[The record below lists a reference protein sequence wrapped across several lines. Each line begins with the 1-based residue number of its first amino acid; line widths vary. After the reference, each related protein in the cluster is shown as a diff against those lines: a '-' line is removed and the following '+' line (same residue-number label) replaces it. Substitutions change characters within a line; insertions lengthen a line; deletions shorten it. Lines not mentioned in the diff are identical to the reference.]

1 MAQTHPRPI
10 DTSGSAPAQRDT
22 SYFLE
27 HIVIR
32 PIQTRQLLHWLARGM
47 HDYRQ
52 HPLLGLF
59 YGTCFVLMAQ
69 GLLAVFRN
77 EPAYTLAT
85 LAGLLLLGPFLWMGL
100 YQVSR
105 RMEQQQSVTWFDSL
119 TAWRSHLGQMG
130 VFGFV
135 LLVLELLWGRA
146 SLVVFAV
153 SFDGMPDFKG
163 SVMALFNP
171 ENIGFIVTYLAVAS
185 IFAGLIFSV
194 SVISVPMMLDQEV
207 DAITAGLTSLRLVL
221 AQPGVML
228 LWATLIAG
236 LTLVAL
242 LPNLF
247 GLLVIGPVIG
257 HASWHAYR
265 DCIAIED

>member
-1 MAQTHPRPI
+1 MAQTRHPSVQPI
-10 DTSGSAPAQRDT
+10 STARD
-22 SYFLE
+22 SRYFSE
-27 HIVIR
+27 HITIR
-32 PIQTRQLLHWLARGM
+32 PLGLRSPLRWLALGIDDFR
-47 HDYRQ
+47 R
-52 HPLLGLF
+52 HPLIGMF
-59 YGTCFVLMAQ
+59 YGACFVLMARA
-69 GLLAVFRN
+69 LLEVFRN

-85 LAGLLLLGPFLWMGL
+85 LAGLLLMGPFVWMGL

-105 RMEQQQSVTWFDSL
+105 RMELGQKVTWFDSL

-130 VFGFV
+130 IFGFV

-221 AQPGVML
+221 SQPGVML
-228 LWATLIAG
+228 SWAALIG
-236 LTLVAL
+236 LLTLAAL
-242 LPNLF
+242 LPNLL
-247 GLLVIGPVIG
+247 GLLVIGPIIG

-265 DCIAIED
+265 DSISIEP

>member
-1 MAQTHPRPI
+1 MAQAPQRPSDI
-10 DTSGSAPAQRDT
+10 QEFSSPHDTR
-22 SYFLE
+22 YFSE
-27 HIVIR
+27 RIVIR
-32 PIQTRQLLHWLARGM
+32 PLGISAPLRWLALGLKDFR
-47 HDYRQ
+47 R
-52 HPLLGLF
+52 HPLIGLF
-59 YGTCFVLMAQ
+59 YGACFVLMARA
-69 GLLAVFRN
+69 LLEVFRN

-85 LAGLLLLGPFLWMGL
+85 LAGLLLMGPFIWMGL

-105 RMEQQQSVTWFDSL
+105 RMEHGSPVAWFDSM

-130 VFGFV
+130 IFGFV

-146 SLVVFAV
+146 SLVVFAI

-171 ENIGFIVTYLAVAS
+171 ENLGFIVTYLAVAS

-207 DAITAGLTSLRLVL
+207 DAITAGLTSLRLVIE
-221 AQPGVML
+221 QPGVML
-228 LWATLIAG
+228 PWAAMIAL
-236 LTLVAL
+236 LTLAAL
-242 LPNLF
+242 LPNLL
-247 GLLVIGPVIG
+247 GLMVIGPIVG

-265 DCIAIED
+265 DSIAIKP

>member
-1 MAQTHPRPI
+1 MEQTQQ
-10 DTSGSAPAQRDT
+10 DNSARDT
-22 SYFLE
+22 RYFSE

-32 PIQTRQLLHWLARGM
+32 PLELGAPLRWLAQGFS
-47 HDYRQ
+47 DYRK
-52 HPLLGLF
+52 HPLIGMF
-59 YGTCFVLMAQ
+59 YGACFVLMAQ
-69 GLLAVFRN
+69 TLLEVFRN
-77 EPAYTLAT
+77 QPAYTLAT
-85 LAGLLLLGPFLWMGL
+85 LAGLLLMGPFIWMGL

-105 RMEQQQSVTWFDSL
+105 RMEQGAPVTWFDSL

-130 VFGFV
+130 IFGFV

-171 ENIGFIVTYLAVAS
+171 ENVGFIVTYLAVAS

-207 DAITAGLTSLRLVL
+207 DAITAGLTSLRLVIE
-221 AQPGVML
+221 QPGVML
-228 LWATLIAG
+228 SWAATITV
-236 LTLVAL
+236 LTLLAL
-242 LPNLF
+242 LPNLL
-247 GLLVIGPVIG
+247 GLMVIGPIIG

-265 DCIAIED
+265 DSIAIKP